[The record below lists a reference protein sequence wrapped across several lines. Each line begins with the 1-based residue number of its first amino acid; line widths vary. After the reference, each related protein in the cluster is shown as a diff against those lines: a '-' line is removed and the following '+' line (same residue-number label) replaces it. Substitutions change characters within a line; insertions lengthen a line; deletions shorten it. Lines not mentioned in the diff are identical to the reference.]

1 MFKQSPTF
9 SSYSI
14 DSLPAARAF
23 YGGTLGLEVDER
35 PEGLA
40 LKLGGGGYLFLYP
53 KPDHQAATFTV
64 LNFHVPNIEEAVS
77 ALAITL
83 TIARCEGRFAR
94 ASWVLAPLVSCGGG
108 SGQTSPAGTAAAS
121 RRKRHGRR

>member
-9 SSYSI
+9 SSYSV
-14 DSLPAARAF
+14 DNLPAARAF

-53 KPDHQAATFTV
+53 KPNHQAATFTV
-64 LNFHVPNIEEAVS
+64 LNFHVPNIEEAVT
-77 ALAITL
+77 ALAARGVEFLRYAEPDLKTDARGIHYGERGPRA
-83 TIARCEGRFAR
+83 IAWFKD
-94 ASWVLAPLVSCGGG
+94 
-108 SGQTSPAGTAAAS
+108 PAGNILAVLQP
-121 RRKRHGRR
+121 R

>member
-14 DSLPAARAF
+14 DNLAAARAF

-53 KPDHQAATFTV
+53 KTDHQPATFTV
-64 LNFHVPNIEEAVS
+64 LNFHVSNIEEAVS
-77 ALAITL
+77 ALKMRGVQFLHYDEPDLKTDARGIHFGERGPRAI
-83 TIARCEGRFAR
+83 AWFKD
-94 ASWVLAPLVSCGGG
+94 
-108 SGQTSPAGTAAAS
+108 PAGNILAALQP
-121 RRKRHGRR
+121 R

>member
-9 SSYSI
+9 SSYSV
-14 DSLPAARAF
+14 DNLPAARAF

-53 KPDHQAATFTV
+53 KPNHQPATFTV

-77 ALAITL
+77 ALTTRGVQFLHYDLPDLKTDGRGIHHGERGPRAIAWFTD
-83 TIARCEGRFAR
+83 
-94 ASWVLAPLVSCGGG
+94 
-108 SGQTSPAGTAAAS
+108 PAGNILAVLQP
-121 RRKRHGRR
+121 R

>member
-14 DSLPAARAF
+14 DDLAAARSF
-23 YGGTLGLEVDER
+23 YGGMLGLEVDER

-40 LKLGGGGYLFLYP
+40 VKLGGGGYLFLYP
-53 KPDHQAATFTV
+53 KPNHQPASFTV

-77 ALAITL
+77 ALRTRGVQFIHHDEPALKTDARGIHFGERGPRAI
-83 TIARCEGRFAR
+83 AWFED
-94 ASWVLAPLVSCGGG
+94 
-108 SGQTSPAGTAAAS
+108 PAGNILAVLQP
-121 RRKRHGRR
+121 R

>member
-14 DSLPAARAF
+14 DNPAAARAF

-40 LKLGGGGYLFLYP
+40 IKLGGGGYLFLYP
-53 KPDHQAATFTV
+53 KSDHQPATFTV

-77 ALAITL
+77 ALKTRGVQFLQYDEPDLKTDARGIHFGERGPRAI
-83 TIARCEGRFAR
+83 AWFKD
-94 ASWVLAPLVSCGGG
+94 
-108 SGQTSPAGTAAAS
+108 PAGNTLALLQP
-121 RRKRHGRR
+121 R

>member
-14 DSLPAARAF
+14 DNLAAARAF

-53 KPDHQAATFTV
+53 KPDHQPATFTV
-64 LNFHVPNIEEAVS
+64 LNFHAPNIEEAVS
-77 ALAITL
+77 ALKMRGVQFLQYDEPDLKTDARGIHFGERGPRAI
-83 TIARCEGRFAR
+83 AWFKD
-94 ASWVLAPLVSCGGG
+94 
-108 SGQTSPAGTAAAS
+108 PAGNILAV
-121 RRKRHGRR
+121 HGQM

>member
-1 MFKQSPTF
+1 MFNQSPTF

-14 DSLPAARAF
+14 DSVPAARAF

-53 KPDHQAATFTV
+53 KPNHRPATFTV

-77 ALAITL
+77 GLKMRGVQFLQYDEPDLKTDARGIHFAEQGPRAI
-83 TIARCEGRFAR
+83 AWFKD
-94 ASWVLAPLVSCGGG
+94 
-108 SGQTSPAGTAAAS
+108 PAGNILALLQP
-121 RRKRHGRR
+121 R